1 MTEPTT
7 VALVS
12 LGCVKNLVDS
22 EKILGQLA
30 ERGAV
35 IAADPADADIIV
47 INTCGFLQAARAEG
61 HKVIAEM
68 LRYRRSG
75 RCRRIV
81 VVGCLVQR
89 DGHALL
95 DAFPEI
101 DALVSV
107 HRRDDVP
114 DAVLAGTTKPAA
126 PPSQPRRRSGAKAGH
141 RRQADLYLGAY
152 HPHVALDTARLRL
165 TPRHYA
171 YLRIS
176 EGCNQKCSFCN
187 IPAIRG
193 PMRSKPPQVVLA
205 EARELI
211 SDGAAELNIIG
222 QDTTAY
228 GKDLHYRPG
237 LAGLLRQLDKLD
249 GLRWIRLLYAY
260 PTAFTDDMIDA
271 VAECSKVVKYVDLPL
286 QHINDRILK
295 AMRRRVTRAQIEAL
309 LDKLR
314 RRVPDVAI
322 RTTLIAGFP
331 GETEE
336 EFDELIHFV
345 RQMRF
350 AAVGVFAY
358 SQEPDTPAGRFEAQL
373 PEKVKQQRVEVIM
386 KTQQEI
392 AFAHAAGLKG
402 HVLEVLVDEKAARG
416 RYIARHAGQAP
427 DVDAVTYV
435 LSDKVHPGRFVQV
448 RCEASEGYDLIA
460 RPVDDILPNRK
471 TGRTSRREAGRSRP
485 TLESLL
491 DPVGNT
497 TKNHED

>member
-7 VALVS
+7 VAFVS

-35 IAADPADADIIV
+35 ITADPAHADVIV

-68 LRYRRSG
+68 LRYKRAG
-75 RCRRIV
+75 RCRRLV

-89 DGHALL
+89 DGQALL
-95 DAFPEI
+95 DAFPEV

-107 HRRDDVP
+107 HRRDDIP
-114 DAVLAGTTKPAA
+114 DAVLAGTTKSAA
-126 PPSQPRRRSGAKAGH
+126 SASQPRRRPGAKTGQY
-141 RRQADLYLGAY
+141 RQADLYLGVY
-152 HPHVALDTARLRL
+152 HPHVGLDTARLRL

-176 EGCNQKCSFCN
+176 EGCDQKCSFCT

-211 SDGAAELNIIG
+211 SDGAVELNIIG

-228 GKDLHYRPG
+228 GRDLDYRPG

-271 VAECSKVVKYVDLPL
+271 IADCSKVVKYVDLPL

-295 AMRRRVTRAQIEAL
+295 AMRRQVTRVQTEAL

-314 RRVPDVAI
+314 RRVPDVAL

-331 GETEE
+331 SETED
-336 EFDELIHFV
+336 EFDELLQFV

-358 SQEPDTPAGRFEAQL
+358 SREPDTPAGRMKGQL
-373 PEKVKQQRVEVIM
+373 PEKVKQQRVEAIM

-392 AFAHAAGLKG
+392 AFSQAAGLKG
-402 HVLEVLVDEKAARG
+402 QVLEVLVDEKAAKG
-416 RYIARHAGQAP
+416 RHIARHAGQAP

-435 LSDKVHPGRFVQV
+435 LSGRVHPGRFVRV

-460 RPVDDILPNRK
+460 RPVDDILPDRK
-471 TGRTSRREAGRSRP
+471 TGRSKQT
-485 TLESLL
+485 
-491 DPVGNT
+491 
-497 TKNHED
+497 

>member
-1 MTEPTT
+1 MADPTT
-7 VALVS
+7 VAFVS

-35 IAADPADADIIV
+35 IAADPADADVIV
-47 INTCGFLQAARAEG
+47 INTCGFLQAARSEA

-68 LRYRRSG
+68 LRYKRSG
-75 RCRRIV
+75 RCRRLV

-89 DGHALL
+89 DGRALL
-95 DAFPEI
+95 DAFPEV
-101 DALVSV
+101 DALVGV
-107 HRRDDVP
+107 HRRDDIP
-114 DAVLAGTTKPAA
+114 DAILTPTTDTA
-126 PPSQPRRRSGAKAGH
+126 PVARQSHRRSRARADR
-141 RRQADLYLGAY
+141 RRQADLYMGDY

-165 TPRHYA
+165 TPHHYA
-171 YLRIS
+171 YLRIG
-176 EGCNQKCSFCN
+176 EGCDQKCTFCT

-193 PMRSKPPQVVLA
+193 PMRSKPPQAVLA

-211 SDGAAELNIIG
+211 ADGAAELNIIG

-228 GKDLHYRPG
+228 GKDIDYRPG
-237 LAGLLRQLDKLD
+237 LAGLLRQLDQLD

-260 PTAFTDDMIDA
+260 PTALTDGMIEAIAD
-271 VAECSKVVKYVDLPL
+271 CGKVVKYVDLPL

-295 AMRRRVTRAQIEAL
+295 TMRRQVTRAQTEAL

-314 RRVPDVAI
+314 RRVPGVAI

-336 EFDELIHFV
+336 EFDELLQFV

-358 SQEPDTPAGRFEAQL
+358 SQEPDTPAGRLKGQL
-373 PEKVKQQRVEVIM
+373 PEEVRQQRVEAIM

-392 AFAHAAGLKG
+392 AFAQAAALKG
-402 HVLEVLVDEKAARG
+402 QVLEVLVDEKAARG

-435 LSDKVHPGRFVQV
+435 LSDRVRPGRFIQV

-460 RPVDDILPNRK
+460 RPVDDILPSRK
-471 TGRTSRREAGRSRP
+471 TGKRKRT
-485 TLESLL
+485 
-491 DPVGNT
+491 
-497 TKNHED
+497 